1 MRDRV
6 FVTGVTGYLGSSIAA
21 RLVAAGYDVHGLTR
35 DPERVPGLAARGI
48 HAVVGSMGKPESY
61 LSALKNCDAAIH
73 LAFDVSDV
81 ANQDRLALEAFRVAV
96 MDGRLRSLLYTS
108 GAWVHGDTGART
120 VDETSPLEPIDLV
133 RWRAVHEDVAL
144 DLGEHDV
151 KVVVLRPATVYGGS
165 RGTIGAMFAE
175 AHERRTVSYPGSGG
189 QFWGTI
195 HRDDVAEAYLRALE
209 RSSGGERY
217 LLVDG
222 STVTVRQIAD
232 AIARVTGATTRA
244 RDADEIVKKLGLYGR
259 ALLTSQKL
267 SGDKARRDL
276 GWTPKHASF
285 VDEADALHTEWL
297 DSRGTPVA

>member
-35 DPERVPGLAARGI
+35 DPERVPGLSARGI
-48 HAVVGSMGKPESY
+48 QAVVGSLGKLETY

-73 LAFDVSDV
+73 LAFDAGDV

-108 GAWVHGDTGART
+108 GCWVHGDTGARV

-151 KVVVLRPATVYGGS
+151 KVVVLRPAVVYGGS
-165 RGTIGAMFAE
+165 RGIIGAMFAE

-209 RSSGGERY
+209 RY
-217 LLVDG
+217 ILVDG

-267 SGDKARRDL
+267 SGDKARREL

-285 VDEADALHTEWL
+285 VDEADALNAEWL